1 MAPAGAALAVATG
14 ISVGFPLFGND
25 EGRLATTLAYTFE
38 LAARFRLLH
47 HSGQWFEVAAGL
59 ERRLL
64 ESVARD
70 SESEALQLYLTARYR
85 FRLE

>member
-1 MAPAGAALAVATG
+1 
-14 ISVGFPLFGND
+14 
-25 EGRLATTLAYTFE
+25 
-38 LAARFRLLH
+38 LLH

-64 ESVARD
+64 ESVAR
-70 SESEALQLYLTARYR
+70 ESDGFARSAAVQLYLTARYR